1 MASARTAVAGE
12 VGRATGGRRQ
22 VLAGIED
29 AVRGQWTAV
38 KQDDECAA
46 ARCEAVECHGKAV
59 KRQWNAT
66 ERR

>member
-1 MASARTAVAGE
+1 M
-12 VGRATGGRRQ
+12 
-22 VLAGIED
+22 AGIED